1 MKSIILTLCLSLFL
15 YGKGQGYEKT
25 TIEINGGFKE
35 FTTSSKD
42 MLTVD
47 IGTRYMFNE
56 VVGLKLNIGYN
67 QYVRPTEQNSH
78 VYFSTIEGVIDFG
91 ELLRI
96 KEMTKTFNVLGHIGG
111 GIGLHKG
118 NHFSSFDKFGISI
131 LGITPKFNVTERWS
145 ILVDASMQWNIRQ
158 HYRFNGDWFDGHNS
172 QGVNFTGTLGLQY
185 AFGKKEKKKW
195 YDQHRFTEDK
205 GNPSYVWNTSKPK
218 TPVVAKDTTT
228 DTTTKVVEPPKERMK
243 EMIKTL
249 IQSHYADVYF
259 DKNSLLPKES
269 STSAIGMLV
278 NYMKQNP
285 EATVTLV
292 GYTDKSGSVE
302 YNQKLSL
309 QRAETVKQLMVEVGV
324 DSDRIITQGGGIE
337 EEDNSYLS
345 RRVKIIIN

>member
-47 IGTRYMFNE
+47 IGARYMFNE

-78 VYFSTIEGVIDFG
+78 VYFSTLQGVIDFG
-91 ELLRI
+91 ELLGI
-96 KEMTKTFNVLGHIGG
+96 KEMTKTFGVLGHIGG

-118 NHFSSFDKFGISI
+118 NHFSSFDKFGIAI
-131 LGITPKFNVTERWS
+131 LGLTPKINLSDRWS
-145 ILVDASMQWNIRQ
+145 ILVDGSIQWNVRQ
-158 HYRFNGDWFDGHNS
+158 HYRFNGDWFDNPNE
-172 QGVNFTGTLGLQY
+172 QGVNFTGMVGLQY
-185 AFGKKEKKKW
+185 ALGRKKKQW

-205 GNPSYVWNTSKPK
+205 GNPSFVWESSKPK

-228 DTTTKVVEPPKERMK
+228 EPTNKLVEQPKESVK

-285 EATVTLV
+285 DATVTLV

-302 YNQKLSL
+302 YNKKLSL
-309 QRAETVKQLMVEVGV
+309 QRAESVKQLMVEVGV

>member
-15 YGKGQGYEKT
+15 YGKG
-25 TIEINGGFKE
+25 
-35 FTTSSKD
+35 
-42 MLTVD
+42 
-47 IGTRYMFNE
+47 
-56 VVGLKLNIGYN
+56 
-67 QYVRPTEQNSH
+67 
-78 VYFSTIEGVIDFG
+78 
-91 ELLRI
+91 
-96 KEMTKTFNVLGHIGG
+96 
-111 GIGLHKG
+111 
-118 NHFSSFDKFGISI
+118 
-131 LGITPKFNVTERWS
+131 
-145 ILVDASMQWNIRQ
+145 
-158 HYRFNGDWFDGHNS
+158 
-172 QGVNFTGTLGLQY
+172 
-185 AFGKKEKKKW
+185 
-195 YDQHRFTEDK
+195 
-205 GNPSYVWNTSKPK
+205 NPSYVWNTSKPK
-218 TPVVAKDTTT
+218 MSVVAKDTTT
-228 DTTTKVVEPPKERMK
+228 EPTIKAVEPPKDKMK

-292 GYTDKSGSVE
+292 GYTDKSGGVE

-324 DSDRIITQGGGIE
+324 DSDRITTQGGGIE

>member
-42 MLTVD
+42 MITVD

-78 VYFSTIEGVIDFG
+78 IYFSTLQGVIDFG

-118 NHFSSFDKFGISI
+118 NHFSSFDKFGIAI

-158 HYRFNGDWFDGHNS
+158 HYRFNGDWFDGPNS

-195 YDQHRFTEDK
+195 YDSHRYVEDK
-205 GNPSYVWNTSKPK
+205 GNPLYTWEKEELKNS
-218 TPVVAKDTTT
+218 VVAKDTTT
-228 DTTTKVVEPPKERMK
+228 EPTTKAVEPSKDKMK
-243 EMIKTL
+243 E
-249 IQSHYADVYF
+249 
-259 DKNSLLPKES
+259 
-269 STSAIGMLV
+269 MLV